1 MLALSQTER
10 FHLWKICREKCIEC
24 QLPHHLNF
32 IVKKE
37 RELSENEKQQRATSL
52 PGLNINLD
60 DYQTIWIGK
69 KQVKKIPFSDWLP
82 PDFVNVL
89 CTIGIE
95 QELHIGYYSPGR
107 NSMMLEVNGKLVEFK
122 SSDLG
127 FWLKAVA

>member
-1 MLALSQTER
+1 MS
-10 FHLWKICREKCIEC
+10 EKEK
-24 QLPHHLNF
+24 P
-32 IVKKE
+32 KK
-37 RELSENEKQQRATSL
+37 TVSL
-52 PGLNINLD
+52 PGLNINSD

-89 CTIGIE
+89 CTIGSE

-107 NSMMLEVNGKLVEFK
+107 NSMMLEVCGKLVEFK
-122 SSDLG
+122 SSDIG

>member
-1 MLALSQTER
+1 M
-10 FHLWKICREKCIEC
+10 REK
-24 QLPHHLNF
+24 
-32 IVKKE
+32 
-37 RELSENEKQQRATSL
+37 ENPQKTASL
-52 PGLNINLD
+52 PGLNINAD
-60 DYQTIWIGK
+60 EYQVIWIGK
-69 KQVKKIPFSDWLP
+69 KQVKQIPFSDWLP

-107 NSMMLEVNGKLVEFK
+107 NSMMLEFDGKLVEFK

>member
-1 MLALSQTER
+1 MS
-10 FHLWKICREKCIEC
+10 EK
-24 QLPHHLNF
+24 
-32 IVKKE
+32 
-37 RELSENEKQQRATSL
+37 ENPQKTASL
-52 PGLNINLD
+52 PGLNINAD

-69 KQVKKIPFSDWLP
+69 KQVKQIPFSDWLP

-95 QELHIGYYSPGR
+95 RELHIGYYSPSR
-107 NSMMLEVNGKLVEFK
+107 NSMMLEVDGKLVEFK

>member
-1 MLALSQTER
+1 MNESER
-10 FHLWKICREKCIEC
+10 
-24 QLPHHLNF
+24 
-32 IVKKE
+32 
-37 RELSENEKQQRATSL
+37 QQKTVSL

-60 DYQTIWIGK
+60 DYQTIWIGNK
-69 KQVKKIPFSDWLP
+69 RVKKIPFADWLP

-89 CTIGIE
+89 CTIVIE

-107 NSMMLEVNGKLVEFK
+107 NSMMLEVDGKLVEFK

>member
-1 MLALSQTER
+1 M
-10 FHLWKICREKCIEC
+10 
-24 QLPHHLNF
+24 
-32 IVKKE
+32 
-37 RELSENEKQQRATSL
+37 SENEKTQRTTSL
-52 PGLNINLD
+52 PGLNINSD

-69 KQVKKIPFSDWLP
+69 KQVKQIPFSDWLP

-107 NSMMLEVNGKLVEFK
+107 NSMMLEVDGKLVEFK

>member
-1 MLALSQTER
+1 M
-10 FHLWKICREKCIEC
+10 
-24 QLPHHLNF
+24 
-32 IVKKE
+32 
-37 RELSENEKQQRATSL
+37 SENEKQQRATSL
-52 PGLNINLD
+52 PGLSINLD